1 MSWISPFSLAG
12 EWFKGNLHTHT
23 TQSDGLL
30 SPEEAIAWYRGHGY
44 DFVALS
50 DHWVLTQGQ
59 TFGPP
64 NDFVTISGTELDGP
78 GYHMLALGVSDLPAR
93 ELADSAQ
100 ALTDAI
106 VAQGGLPFFAHPYWT
121 GQSSADIAPIRRI
134 AGIEVFNSV
143 CEREVGLGYASV
155 HWDELLALGL
165 RLNALAVDDVHW
177 RLDCQGMGYI
187 MVRAKSLDE
196 SSILEAV
203 RRGHFYSSS
212 GPKIA
217 DLQVVRQEDG
227 QPALRVRCS
236 PCSTITFYASGPRGR
251 RFEAV
256 PGQSLD
262 SAILPFRAEQIYL
275 RVECRDLRGGTA
287 WSNPIYV
294 EDVLSGKGR
303 VQA

>member
-23 TQSDGLL
+23 TRSDGLF
-30 SPEEAIAWYRGHGY
+30 SPEEAIAWYRGQGY
-44 DFVALS
+44 DFVALT
-50 DHWVLTQGQ
+50 DHWVLSQGQ
-59 TFGPP
+59 VFGPA
-64 NDFVTISGTELDGP
+64 NDFVTIAGTELDGP
-78 GYHMLALGVSDLPAR
+78 GYHMLALGISDLPDR
-93 ELADSAQ
+93 ELAYSAQ
-100 ALTDAI
+100 ALTDA
-106 VAQGGLPFFAHPYWT
+106 VVGLGGLPFFAHPYWT

-143 CEREVGLGYASV
+143 CEKMDGLGYASV

-177 RLDCQGMGYI
+177 KHNSQGRGYV

-196 SSILEAV
+196 SSILEAI
-203 RRGHFYSSS
+203 RRGHFYSST

-217 DLQVVRQEDG
+217 DLRMVHHEDG
-227 QPALRVRCS
+227 QPSLRVHCS

-256 PGQSLD
+256 PGRLLD
-262 SAILPFRAEQIYL
+262 AATFPLRAEQVYL
-275 RVECRDLRGGTA
+275 RVECRDAQGGVA

-294 EDVLSGKGR
+294 GDVVSGQDR